1 VRFVVCYRPPYYDAN
16 ASDYLSELLEC
27 LELLVTHKNPTVI
40 VGDFNFPKFD
50 WVNMSAKC
58 DKFDK
63 VFLDFVVQNGF
74 MQYVSDPTRGVN
86 LLDLVLCN
94 DLFLISDCNVCPPI
108 NGCDHNS
115 IEFSV
120 QYKAAPEPEAPSIIV
135 YDFKHADFEG
145 LNMFLSNIDW
155 NNVQTMLILCGIIS
169 CRS

>member
-1 VRFVVCYRPPYYDAN
+1 
-16 ASDYLSELLEC
+16 
-27 LELLVTHKNPTVI
+27 
-40 VGDFNFPKFD
+40 
-50 WVNMSAKC
+50 
-58 DKFDK
+58 
-63 VFLDFVVQNGF
+63 
-74 MQYVSDPTRGVN
+74 MQYVSDPTRGAN

-120 QYKAAPEPEAPSIIV
+120 QYKVPPEPEAPSIIV

-155 NNVQTMLILCGIIS
+155 NNVLTSTNNVDLMWNNFMSVINQAIGMYVPTKQLFTTNRKHFKQYPLYIRKLQNKKCAALSMEVVQTFPY
-169 CRS
+169 